1 MPYIGGT
8 GLIDDVYHS
17 GNVYAN
23 FVNIAMWND
32 PSGAAA
38 AILGQIMA
46 PTFQADSGVISIDG
60 EEDPAIVTKHQD
72 ALVASGVIKRSD
84 LDKGNNPVVGNADA
98 KPGSSIA
105 PITTSTTVDPNQTT
119 FPDSYQLSQNY
130 TLGGVTKAPGVVFT
144 HLVEPSAG
152 LTVSEIV
159 ANLQLLAQNCIEPIK
174 AYRSDMYLTNSFRP
188 AGIGSPTSQHPKGQA
203 CDMQFSKASKSD
215 YFTIAQWIRD
225 NVSYDQLLLE
235 YKTTGSGLPWIHI
248 SFNGDGNRNQVLTFM
263 NDKKYAAGLT
273 DLSATA

>member
-17 GNVYAN
+17 GNVFAN
-23 FVNIAMWND
+23 FVNIALWND
-32 PSGAAA
+32 PQGPAAA
-38 AILGQIMA
+38 VLGQIMA
-46 PTFQADSGVISIDG
+46 PTFQADAGIIALDG
-60 EEDPAIVTKHQD
+60 DEDPNVVDKQQS
-72 ALVASGVIKRSD
+72 ALVTAGIVSQND
-84 LDKGNNPVVGNADA
+84 LNLGNNPVAGTSDS
-98 KPGSSIA
+98 KPGTSVA
-105 PITTSTTVDPNQTT
+105 PVTTSTTVDPNQTT
-119 FPDSYQLSQNY
+119 FPDSYQLSTNY

-144 HLVEPSAG
+144 HPVEASAG
-152 LTVSEIV
+152 LTVAEVV
-159 ANLQLLAQNCIEPIK
+159 ANLQLLAQNCMEPIK
-174 AYRSDMYLTNSFRP
+174 AHRPDMYLTNSFRP

-203 CDMQFSKASKSD
+203 CDMQFSKASRSD

-248 SFNGDGNRNQVLTFM
+248 SFNGTGNRSQVLTFM